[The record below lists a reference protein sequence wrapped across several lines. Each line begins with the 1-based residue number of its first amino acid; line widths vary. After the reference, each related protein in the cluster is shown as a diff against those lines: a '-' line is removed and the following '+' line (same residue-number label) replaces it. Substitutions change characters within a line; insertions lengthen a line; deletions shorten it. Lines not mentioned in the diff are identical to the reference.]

1 MTKAKLTTTLGTLLS
16 LGLALASQRYPQYS
30 AAFVPLAT
38 LLFGWLHLPA
48 PQQISAL
55 NAPKQ

>member
-1 MTKAKLTTTLGTLLS
+1 MTKSKAITTLGTLLS
-16 LGLALASQRYPQYS
+16 LGLALASQKYPQYS
-30 AAFVPLAT
+30 QAFVPLAT

-48 PQQISAL
+48 LQQISAL